1 MDYETYLE
9 KTNYLLEMSI
19 KGRLISLGQA
29 ANKFGCATRTISRM
43 LARLRRQ
50 GHPIHYDRAL
60 RRFVLKEE
68 KSGTNL

>member
-9 KTNYLLEMSI
+9 KTNYLLEMCS
-19 KGRLISLGQA
+19 KGRLISLEEA

-50 GHPIHYDRAL
+50 GHPIHYDRTIK
-60 RRFVLKEE
+60 RFVLKEDF
-68 KSGTNL
+68 LP